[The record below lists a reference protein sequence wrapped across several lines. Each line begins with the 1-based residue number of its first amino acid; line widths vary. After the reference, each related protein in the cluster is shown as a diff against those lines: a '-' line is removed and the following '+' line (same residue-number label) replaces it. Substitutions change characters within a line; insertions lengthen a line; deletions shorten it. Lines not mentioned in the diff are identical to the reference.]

1 MPFCSCADAVL
12 KALNLASPKASDA
25 PWVFREK
32 PRHAADKHAGNPK
45 GGAPRMIHQPR

>member
-1 MPFCSCADAVL
+1 MCMPFCSCADAVL
-12 KALNLASPKASDA
+12 KALNLASPRASDA

-32 PRHAADKHAGNPK
+32 PMHAGSPK